1 MLSFRLSS
9 QLLTLL
15 PVIGIFIIVTEDNS
29 LYDPPLSSSD
39 IQCIMYMFLCFE
51 QSVQLSCIHVAIF
64 NFLFSSK
71 KSTAVCKKKK
81 KLKFCPQFIFHH
93 LLSLPR
99 YHNLNYIVIGLTMY
113 RNFILYSLWT
123 HNKQNFGV
131 NLQLC
136 EIFNMLMYDREKQPC
151 KLYAECTSYMYV
163 LFQQCTA
170 VVYIVS
176 DYLVSWLQAIVS
188 SFI

>member
-9 QLLTLL
+9 HLLTLL

-51 QSVQLSCIHVAIF
+51 QSVQLSCVHVPIF
-64 NFLFSSK
+64 NFQFSSK

-81 KLKFCPQFIFHH
+81 KKWKFCPQFIFHH

-123 HNKQNFGV
+123 HDKHFLVWIYNIVKSLTCLCMIGRNSLVSCMQNVRRTCMFYFSSA
-131 NLQLC
+131 LQLYT
-136 EIFNMLMYDREKQPC
+136 L
-151 KLYAECTSYMYV
+151 
-163 LFQQCTA
+163 
-170 VVYIVS
+170 
-176 DYLVSWLQAIVS
+176 
-188 SFI
+188 